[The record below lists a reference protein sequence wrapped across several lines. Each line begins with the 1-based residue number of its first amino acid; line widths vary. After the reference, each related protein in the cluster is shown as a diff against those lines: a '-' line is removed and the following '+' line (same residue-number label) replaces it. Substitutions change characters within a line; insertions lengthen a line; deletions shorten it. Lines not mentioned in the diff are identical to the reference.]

1 MKTNKNIIL
10 IAILLLTSLIGNT
23 QNQYF
28 FPNTGSFDPKI
39 PTPEQFLGYPIGS
52 HYTRHDEIVAYF
64 NELARLST
72 KIKVQVIGKTYENRP
87 QIIATITSPENSNRI
102 DDIRKEHLTLTDP
115 SKPIISSKEP
125 VVVLLGYSVHGNET
139 SSGEATLLTAY
150 YLVANQSEETAGF
163 LKEAVIFIDPAL
175 NPDGR
180 DRAASWHNSLKS
192 FPPVADPA
200 DLEHNGA
207 GGGSNHYGTNLNRDW
222 LSASQIETRNRLAFF
237 HQWYPNVQIDFHEM
251 GTNSTYYFE
260 PSPANHESPIIPK
273 ESYAFNT
280 TLAKYFAQ
288 TLDKIGSLY
297 YSRENFDNLS
307 PIYGSTYPDFF
318 GAVGATFEQGS
329 SRGLVQE
336 SENGLLTFPFSIRN
350 HTSTGIAAVR
360 GAVAEKENLFKL
372 QKNFFQSALD
382 LARANP
388 EKAFI
393 FGDSRDVSLTQDL
406 LSLVLAHHLNVY
418 NIPNDITIDGKKY
431 EKGKA
436 FIVPSVQPFFRIV
449 HSVFEETPT
458 LKDSAFYDNTSW
470 SIVHA
475 YGLQYSK
482 INSPSFSLGEQ
493 VNTLSDVEGSV
504 AGKSNY
510 AYLLSWNDYN
520 ASTALFY
527 LLDKGVFVK
536 NAHLPFSA
544 VTPEGKVNYGLGSL
558 VIPVNS
564 QSISSDSLYQLI
576 GEAAKIAKVKFNTT
590 ETGYNIQGGIDL
602 GSNNIHSVKKPQVAI
617 FTGANVNSEA
627 GQVWFLLNDH
637 LHLPVSKVDV
647 SNLSRT
653 SIDRYNT
660 IILVG
665 SSYATLDKEDVLK
678 LKNWVTE
685 GGTLITFRN
694 ASDWAL
700 KELLAKEKP
709 AEGVTERTN
718 SGRRSENTRT
728 EGLEPTKR
736 LDYGS
741 REVTETAKRVNGG
754 IFLTD
759 IDITNPIAFGLPSR
773 KIYFTKTGSTILQ
786 LSKDQYSTV
795 AKYYSTPFVSG
806 YVSKQNT
813 TQISNTA
820 AIVIQKAGRGNVILF
835 AEDPTYR
842 NYWHGTDRLL
852 INSIFFGNQL
862 AGGGRERGS
871 EEE

>member
-1 MKTNKNIIL
+1 
-10 IAILLLTSLIGNT
+10 
-23 QNQYF
+23 
-28 FPNTGSFDPKI
+28 
-39 PTPEQFLGYPIGS
+39 
-52 HYTRHDEIVAYF
+52 
-64 NELARLST
+64 
-72 KIKVQVIGKTYENRP
+72 
-87 QIIATITSPENSNRI
+87 
-102 DDIRKEHLTLTDP
+102 
-115 SKPIISSKEP
+115 
-125 VVVLLGYSVHGNET
+125 
-139 SSGEATLLTAY
+139 
-150 YLVANQSEETAGF
+150 
-163 LKEAVIFIDPAL
+163 
-175 NPDGR
+175 
-180 DRAASWHNSLKS
+180 
-192 FPPVADPA
+192 
-200 DLEHNGA
+200 
-207 GGGSNHYGTNLNRDW
+207 
-222 LSASQIETRNRLAFF
+222 
-237 HQWYPNVQIDFHEM
+237 M

-350 HTSTGIAAVR
+350 HTTTGIAAVR

-372 QKNFFQSALD
+372 QKSFFQSALD
-382 LARANP
+382 LAKANP

-406 LSLVLAHHLNVY
+406 LSVVLAHHLNVY

-436 FIVPSVQPFFRIV
+436 FIVPSAQPFFRIV

-602 GSNNIHSVKKPQVAI
+602 GSNNIHS
-617 FTGANVNSEA
+617 TGCC
-627 GQVWFLLNDH
+627 F
-637 LHLPVSKVDV
+637 
-647 SNLSRT
+647 
-653 SIDRYNT
+653 Y
-660 IILVG
+660 
-665 SSYATLDKEDVLK
+665 
-678 LKNWVTE
+678 
-685 GGTLITFRN
+685 
-694 ASDWAL
+694 
-700 KELLAKEKP
+700 
-709 AEGVTERTN
+709 
-718 SGRRSENTRT
+718 RS
-728 EGLEPTKR
+728 
-736 LDYGS
+736 
-741 REVTETAKRVNGG
+741 
-754 IFLTD
+754 
-759 IDITNPIAFGLPSR
+759 
-773 KIYFTKTGSTILQ
+773 
-786 LSKDQYSTV
+786 
-795 AKYYSTPFVSG
+795 
-806 YVSKQNT
+806 
-813 TQISNTA
+813 
-820 AIVIQKAGRGNVILF
+820 
-835 AEDPTYR
+835 
-842 NYWHGTDRLL
+842 
-852 INSIFFGNQL
+852 
-862 AGGGRERGS
+862 
-871 EEE
+871 